1 VIGELV
7 RWRKTSKREEE
18 AAALL
23 NELEGD
29 ADFMIEVG
37 EEEEE
42 EDEEEEE
49 EGKREHEGMG
59 EEQAERDGVGEEV
72 VAVMRPTIVSPLIN
86 ATLSRD
92 MPMAPVGSTPLL
104 PAPVGSTSL
113 LPVLPP
119 SSSVRDSSVPARV
132 DLGSTES
139 AARITRSMGLREQ
152 REAMRT
158 RTAAPEDDEVQR
170 TVAPLI
176 LAPQDGNAPGVIAL
190 VKHHSPRGSRGKIG
204 FSGASARAR
213 SGVPEL
219 YPPAAR

>member
-1 VIGELV
+1 VAEVAVAEVIGELV

-23 NELEGD
+23 KELEGD

-59 EEQAERDGVGEEV
+59 EEQAERDGVGEKV
-72 VAVMRPTIVSPLIN
+72 VAVMRPTIVSPRIT

-92 MPMAPVGSTPLL
+92 LPM
-104 PAPVGSTSL
+104 APVGSTSL

-139 AARITRSMGLREQ
+139 AARSTRSMVLREQ